1 MEITGDRI
9 TVRTAD
15 SDAVARLLL
24 AELGGHDLEITTG
37 SLEDAF
43 VRITGP
49 THTTG
54 ATR

>member
-1 MEITGDRI
+1 MEINGDRV

-15 SDAVARLLL
+15 SDAVARVLL